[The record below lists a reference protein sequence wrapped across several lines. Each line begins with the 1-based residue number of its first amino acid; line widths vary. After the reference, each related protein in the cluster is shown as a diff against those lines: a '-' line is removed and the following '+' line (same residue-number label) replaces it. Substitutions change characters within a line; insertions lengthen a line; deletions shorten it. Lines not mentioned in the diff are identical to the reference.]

1 MKKLMEKYHINI
13 KKLITMMV
21 ELVVV
26 PFIYILLFEKTTAP
40 LLKDYLSNFTFEN
53 CDGSILKFFVF
64 KNPAVVDVHF
74 VMSLVVIM
82 FNLVWTCGLILTY
95 IFIVFVT
102 ATFLKDENVA
112 SKKIRYE
119 NKNITKVDGIYLLNQ
134 RLLC

>member
-1 MKKLMEKYHINI
+1 
-13 KKLITMMV
+13 MV

-82 FNLVWTCGLILTY
+82 FNLVWTSGLILTY

-102 ATFLKDENVA
+102 ATFLKDEKVA

>member
-40 LLKDYLSNFTFEN
+40 LLKDYLSNFTFKN

>member
-74 VMSLVVIM
+74 VMRLVVIM

-102 ATFLKDENVA
+102 ATFLKDEKVA

>member
-53 CDGSILKFFVF
+53 RDGSILKFFVF

-119 NKNITKVDGIYLLNQ
+119 NKNITNVDGIYLLNQ

>member
-1 MKKLMEKYHINI
+1 MRKLIERYHINI
-13 KKLITMMV
+13 KRLITMLV

-26 PFIYILLFEKTTAP
+26 PFMFLLLFDKSTAP
-40 LLKDYLSNFTFEN
+40 LLKDYLSNFSFEN
-53 CDGSILKFFVF
+53 CDATILRFFVF
-64 KNPAVVDVHF
+64 KNPALIDLHF
-74 VMSLVVIM
+74 IMSLAVIIL
-82 FNLVWTCGLILTY
+82 NLVWTCGLILTY

>member
-1 MKKLMEKYHINI
+1 MRKLIERYHINI
-13 KKLITMMV
+13 KRLITMLV

-26 PFIYILLFEKTTAP
+26 PFMFLLLFDKSTAP
-40 LLKDYLSNFTFEN
+40 LLKDYLSNFSFEN
-53 CDGSILKFFVF
+53 CDGTILKFFVF
-64 KNPAVVDVHF
+64 KNPALIDLHF
-74 VMSLVVIM
+74 IMSLAVII

>member
-64 KNPAVVDVHF
+64 KNPAVVAVHF
-74 VMSLVVIM
+74 VMSLVLIM

-102 ATFLKDENVA
+102 ATFLKDEKVA
-112 SKKIRYE
+112 SKKIRYD
-119 NKNITKVDGIYLLNQ
+119 NKNITMVDGIYLLNQ